1 MAKLPTI
8 ALGADHGGFPL
19 KEAIKSFLN
28 QEGYEVIDCGTNS
41 TEAVDYPVFAA
52 KVAHKVADGDAC
64 FGVIVDGAGIGSSMA
79 ANKIPGVRAALCY
92 DLSSANN
99 AREHNNANVL
109 TLGSGLIGSAL
120 AKQIV
125 KKFITTDCTVDRHLK
140 RVRMID
146 DLQTNNGKTEAMKTT
161 EKTEDQNL
169 NSLSDADILR
179 IAERVGEMIQSG
191 SGRVGQKSLDPQASN
206 HHDNDIVCH
215 CGVCAERQPD
225 TYRKFMDFGV
235 ERLGIHDGSGAD
247 SVPEDV
253 ARCID
258 HTVLKPDATE
268 DDIKTLCAEADEFK
282 FATVCISPSYVP
294 LAAQELMGSP
304 VKVCTVVGFPSGAH
318 HPTIKAMETRR
329 AIRDGAQEIDMVI
342 NVGALK
348 SGNDELVYRD
358 IRMVCEACED
368 GGAISKVIIEA
379 ALLTDDEKVRACTLA
394 KKARADFVKT
404 STGFGPHG
412 ATAEDVALMAKTVAN
427 TGIGVKAA
435 GGIKS
440 YEDAQDMIQAGA
452 TRIGASAGIAIVKK
466 AKSIT
471 VSS

>member
-1 MAKLPTI
+1 MSKKMSI
-8 ALGADHGGFPL
+8 ALGGDHGGYPL
-19 KEAIKSFLN
+19 KESLKKYLEKN
-28 QEGYEVIDCGTNS
+28 GYAVIDCGTHS
-41 TEAVDYPVFAA
+41 TDAVDYPVFAA
-52 KVAHKVADGDAC
+52 KVGQEVASGAAR
-64 FGVIVDGAGIGSSMA
+64 FGVMVDGAGIGSSMA

-99 AREHNNANVL
+99 AREHNDANVL

-120 AKQIV
+120 AQQIV
-125 KKFITTDCTVDRHLK
+125 QKFITTECTESRHLK
-140 RVRMID
+140 RVGMID
-146 DLQTNNGKTEAMKTT
+146 DLQISKEKNVDMDTT
-161 EKTEDQNL
+161 LKDQDL
-169 NSLSDADILR
+169 GTLSDTDILK
-179 IAERVGEMIQSG
+179 IAERVGQIVQTSAG
-191 SGRVGQKSLDPQASN
+191 NVNPNPPVTTS
-206 HHDNDIVCH
+206 HDHQDTDMVCR
-215 CGVCAERQPD
+215 CGVCAEKQPD

-235 ERLGIHDGSGAD
+235 ERLGLHDATGAA

-253 ARCID
+253 AKCID
-258 HTVLKPDATE
+258 HTILKPDATE
-268 DDIKTLCAEADEFK
+268 DDIRTLCSEADEFQ

-294 LAAQELMGSP
+294 LAAKELADSS

-329 AIRDGAQEIDMVI
+329 AIRDGAEEVDMVI

-412 ATAEDVALMAKTVAN
+412 ATAADVELMSRTVAN

-440 YEDAQDMIQAGA
+440 FEDAQDMIKAGA

-466 AKSIT
+466 ARTIT
-471 VSS
+471 MSS

>member
-1 MAKLPTI
+1 MSKLPII
-8 ALGADHGGFPL
+8 AVGADHGGFPL
-19 KEAIKSFLN
+19 KEGIRKFLN
-28 QEGYEVIDCGTNS
+28 KEGYETIDCGTDS
-41 TEAVDYPVFAA
+41 TDAVDYPVFAA
-52 KVAHKVADGDAC
+52 KVANKVASGAAR
-64 FGVIVDGAGIGSSMA
+64 FGVMVDGAGIGSSMA

-99 AREHNNANVL
+99 AREHNDANVL
-109 TLGSGLIGSAL
+109 TLGSGLIGSSL
-120 AKQIV
+120 ATQIV
-125 KKFITTDCTVDRHLK
+125 QKFITTDCTVERHLK
-140 RVRMID
+140 RVAMID
-146 DLQTNNGKTEAMKTT
+146 DLQTTKDNMETS
-161 EKTEDQNL
+161 EKTENQ
-169 NSLSDADILR
+169 SLSSLTDEDILR
-179 IAERVGEMIQSG
+179 IAERVGELVQSS
-191 SGRVGQKSLDPQASN
+191 SGKTSQKYLDIKLPN

-235 ERLGIHDGSGAD
+235 DRIGVHDGSGAA

-253 ARCID
+253 AKCID
-258 HTVLKPDATE
+258 HTLLKPDATE

-294 LAAQELMGSP
+294 LAAQELMGST

-358 IRMVCEACED
+358 IRLVCEACED

-394 KKARADFVKT
+394 KKARADYVKT

-412 ATAEDVALMAKTVAN
+412 ATAADVALMAKTVAN

-440 YEDAQDMIQAGA
+440 YEDAQSMINAGA

-466 AKSIT
+466 ARSIT
-471 VSS
+471 VSN

>member
-1 MAKLPTI
+1 MSKNMSI
-8 ALGADHGGFPL
+8 ALGGDHGGYPL
-19 KEAIKSFLN
+19 KESLKKYLSDD
-28 QEGYEVIDCGTNS
+28 GYRVIDCGTHS
-41 TEAVDYPVFAA
+41 TDAVDYPLIAA
-52 KVAHKVADGDAC
+52 KVGREVASGAAR
-64 FGVIVDGAGIGSSMA
+64 FGVMVDGAGIGSSMA

-99 AREHNNANVL
+99 AREHNDANVL
-109 TLGSGLIGSAL
+109 TLGSGLIGSTL

-125 KKFITTDCTVDRHLK
+125 QKFITTECTATRHLK
-140 RVRMID
+140 RVGMID
-146 DLQTNNGKTEAMKTT
+146 DLQSSK
-161 EKTEDQNL
+161 EKVLPMETIAKNQDL
-169 NSLSDADILR
+169 GSLSDADILK
-179 IAERVGEMIQSG
+179 IAERVGQIVQTSAGKVNLETG
-191 SGRVGQKSLDPQASN
+191 STIN
-206 HHDNDIVCH
+206 HDHQDSDMVCH
-215 CGVCAERQPD
+215 CGVCAEKQPD

-235 ERLGIHDGSGAD
+235 ERLGVHDATGAA

-253 ARCID
+253 AKCID
-258 HTVLKPDATE
+258 HTVLKPEATE
-268 DDIKTLCAEADEFK
+268 DDIITLCKEADEFQ

-294 LAAQELMGSP
+294 LAAKELADSS

-318 HPTIKAMETRR
+318 HPSIKAMETRR
-329 AIRDGAQEIDMVI
+329 AIRDGAEEIDMVI

-358 IRMVCEACED
+358 IRMVAEACED

-394 KKARADFVKT
+394 KQARADFVKT

-412 ATAEDVALMAKTVAN
+412 ATAADVELMARTVAN

-440 YEDAQDMIQAGA
+440 FEDAQDMIKAGA

-466 AKSIT
+466 ARTIT
-471 VSS
+471 MSS

>member
-1 MAKLPTI
+1 MSITI
-8 ALGADHGGFPL
+8 ALGADHGGYPL
-19 KEAIKSFLN
+19 KDAIKKFL
-28 QEGYEVIDCGTNS
+28 EKGGYQTIDCGTNS
-41 TEAVDYPVFAA
+41 AEAVDYPVFAA
-52 KVAHKVADGDAC
+52 KVARKVASGSAR

-79 ANKIPGVRAALCY
+79 ANKITGVRAALCY

-99 AREHNNANVL
+99 AREHNDANVL
-109 TLGSGLIGSAL
+109 TLGSGLIGSSL
-120 AKQIV
+120 AQQIV
-125 KKFITTDCTVDRHLK
+125 KKFITTECTEERHLK
-140 RVRMID
+140 RVGMID
-146 DLQTNNGKTEAMKTT
+146 DLQTTKEEAVKMETT
-161 EKTEDQNL
+161 LKDQDL
-169 NSLSDADILR
+169 GSLSDADILK
-179 IAERVGEMIQSG
+179 IAERVGQI
-191 SGRVGQKSLDPQASN
+191 VQASAGN
-206 HHDNDIVCH
+206 VTPNPQVTGGHDHQDSDMVCR
-215 CGVCAERQPD
+215 CGVCAEKQPD

-235 ERLGIHDGSGAD
+235 ERLGVHDGTNAA

-253 ARCID
+253 AKCID
-258 HTVLKPDATE
+258 HTILKPDATE
-268 DDIKTLCAEADEFK
+268 DDIKTLCAEADEFQ

-294 LAAQELMGSP
+294 LAAKELANST

-329 AIRDGAQEIDMVI
+329 AIRDGAEEIDMVI
-342 NVGALK
+342 NIGALK

-368 GGAISKVIIEA
+368 GGATSKVIIEA

-412 ATAEDVALMAKTVAN
+412 ATAADVALMARTVAN

-435 GGIKS
+435 GGIRS
-440 YEDAQDMIQAGA
+440 FEDAQDMIKAGA

-466 AKSIT
+466 ARTIT
-471 VSS
+471 LSS

>member
-1 MAKLPTI
+1 MSKSI
-8 ALGADHGGFPL
+8 AVGADHGGYPL
-19 KEAIKSFLN
+19 KEAIKKFLN
-28 QEGYEVIDCGTNS
+28 KEGYQIIDCGTDS
-41 TEAVDYPVFAA
+41 TDAVDYPVFAA
-52 KVAHKVADGDAC
+52 RVARKVADGAAR

-99 AREHNNANVL
+99 AREHNDANVL
-109 TLGSGLIGSAL
+109 TLGSGLIGSSL
-120 AKQIV
+120 AQQIV
-125 KKFITTDCTVDRHLK
+125 KKFITTDCTEDRHLK
-140 RVRMID
+140 RVGMID
-146 DLQTNNGKTEAMKTT
+146 DLQTTKEKIETMETT
-161 EKTEDQNL
+161 LKDQSL
-169 NSLSDADILR
+169 ESLSDADILK
-179 IAERVGEMIQSG
+179 IAERVGQI
-191 SGRVGQKSLDPQASN
+191 VQASAGN
-206 HHDNDIVCH
+206 VTPNPPVTAGHDHQDSDMVCR
-215 CGVCAERQPD
+215 CGVCAEKQPD

-235 ERLGIHDGSGAD
+235 ERLGVHDGTNAA

-253 ARCID
+253 AKCID
-258 HTVLKPDATE
+258 HTILKPDATE
-268 DDIKTLCAEADEFK
+268 SDIKTLCAEADEFQ

-294 LAAQELMGSP
+294 LAAKALENSS

-329 AIRDGAQEIDMVI
+329 AIRDGAEEIDMVI

-379 ALLTDDEKVRACTLA
+379 ALLNDDEKVRACTLA

-412 ATAEDVALMAKTVAN
+412 ATAADVELMARTVAN

-435 GGIKS
+435 GGIRS
-440 YEDAQDMIQAGA
+440 FEDAQDMIKAGA

-466 AKSIT
+466 ARTIT
-471 VSS
+471 MSS

>member
-1 MAKLPTI
+1 
-8 ALGADHGGFPL
+8 
-19 KEAIKSFLN
+19 
-28 QEGYEVIDCGTNS
+28 
-41 TEAVDYPVFAA
+41 
-52 KVAHKVADGDAC
+52 
-64 FGVIVDGAGIGSSMA
+64 
-79 ANKIPGVRAALCY
+79 
-92 DLSSANN
+92 
-99 AREHNNANVL
+99 
-109 TLGSGLIGSAL
+109 
-120 AKQIV
+120 
-125 KKFITTDCTVDRHLK
+125 
-140 RVRMID
+140 
-146 DLQTNNGKTEAMKTT
+146 
-161 EKTEDQNL
+161 
-169 NSLSDADILR
+169 
-179 IAERVGEMIQSG
+179 
-191 SGRVGQKSLDPQASN
+191 
-206 HHDNDIVCH
+206 
-215 CGVCAERQPD
+215 
-225 TYRKFMDFGV
+225 MDFGV
-235 ERLGIHDGSGAD
+235 DRIGVHDGSGAA

-253 ARCID
+253 AKCID
-258 HTVLKPDATE
+258 HTLLKPDATE

-294 LAAQELMGSP
+294 LAAQELMGST

-358 IRMVCEACED
+358 IRLVCEACED

-394 KKARADFVKT
+394 KKARADYVKT

-412 ATAEDVALMAKTVAN
+412 ATAADVALMAKTVAN

-440 YEDAQDMIQAGA
+440 YEDAQSMINAGA

-466 AKSIT
+466 ARSIT
-471 VSS
+471 ISN

>member
-1 MAKLPTI
+1 MSITI
-8 ALGADHGGFPL
+8 AVGADHGGYSL
-19 KEAIKSFLN
+19 KEAIKKYLAK
-28 QEGYEVIDCGTNS
+28 EGYQVIDCGTDS
-41 TEAVDYPVFAA
+41 TDAVDYPVFAA
-52 KVAHKVADGDAC
+52 RVARKVAEGDAR

-79 ANKIPGVRAALCY
+79 ANKIEGVRAALCY

-99 AREHNNANVL
+99 AREHNDANVL
-109 TLGSGLIGSAL
+109 TLGSGLIGSSL
-120 AKQIV
+120 AQQIV
-125 KKFITTDCTVDRHLK
+125 KKFITTECTEDRHLK
-140 RVRMID
+140 RVGMID
-146 DLQTNNGKTEAMKTT
+146 DLQT
-161 EKTEDQNL
+161 EKGNTVKMETPVKDQGL
-169 NSLSDADILR
+169 DSLTDQDILR
-179 IAERVGEMIQSG
+179 IAERVGQIVQSSAG
-191 SGRVGQKSLDPQASN
+191 NVTSN
-206 HHDNDIVCH
+206 EQVTPGHNHQDSDMVCR
-215 CGVCAERQPD
+215 CGVCAEKQPD

-235 ERLGIHDGSGAD
+235 ERLGVHDGTNAAA
-247 SVPEDV
+247 VPEDV
-253 ARCID
+253 AKCID

-268 DDIKTLCAEADEFK
+268 DDIKTLCSEADEFQ

-294 LAAQELMGSP
+294 LAAKELEHSS

-329 AIRDGAQEIDMVI
+329 AIRDGAKEIDMVI

-412 ATAEDVALMAKTVAN
+412 ATAADVELMAQTVAN

-440 YEDAQDMIQAGA
+440 FEDAQDMIKAGA

-466 AKSIT
+466 ARSIT
-471 VSS
+471 ISS

>member
-1 MAKLPTI
+1 MSITI
-8 ALGADHGGFPL
+8 ALGADHGGYPL
-19 KEAIKSFLN
+19 KEAIKKFLEK
-28 QEGYEVIDCGTNS
+28 EGVQIIDCGTDS
-41 TEAVDYPVFAA
+41 IEAVDYPVFAA
-52 KVAHKVADGDAC
+52 KVARKVADGSAR

-79 ANKIPGVRAALCY
+79 ANKIAGVRAALCY

-99 AREHNNANVL
+99 AREHNDANVL
-109 TLGSGLIGSAL
+109 TLGSGLIGSSL
-120 AKQIV
+120 AQQIV
-125 KKFITTDCTVDRHLK
+125 KIFITTECTEERHLK
-140 RVRMID
+140 RVSMID
-146 DLQTNNGKTEAMKTT
+146 DLQTTKEENMEIAAK
-161 EKTEDQNL
+161 DQEL
-169 NSLSDADILR
+169 GSLSDADILK
-179 IAERVGEMIQSG
+179 IAERVGQL
-191 SGRVGQKSLDPQASN
+191 VQASTGNVATNTPVVPGHN
-206 HHDNDIVCH
+206 HQDTDMVCR
-215 CGVCAERQPD
+215 CGVCAEKQPD

-235 ERLGIHDGSGAD
+235 ERLGVHDATGAA

-253 ARCID
+253 AKCID
-258 HTVLKPDATE
+258 HTILKPDATE
-268 DDIKTLCAEADEFK
+268 DDVRTLCAEAHEFQ

-294 LAAQELMGSP
+294 LAAKELEHSS

-329 AIRDGAQEIDMVI
+329 AIRDGAEEIDMVI
-342 NVGALK
+342 NIGALK

-358 IRMVCEACED
+358 IRMVVEACED

-394 KKARADFVKT
+394 KKARADYVKT

-412 ATAEDVALMAKTVAN
+412 ATAADVALMARTVAN

-440 YEDAQDMIQAGA
+440 FEDAQDMIKAGA

-466 AKSIT
+466 ARTIT
-471 VSS
+471 MSS

>member
-1 MAKLPTI
+1 MII
-8 ALGADHGGFPL
+8 ALGADHGGYPL
-19 KEAIKSFLN
+19 KEIIKKFLEK
-28 QEGYEVIDCGTNS
+28 EGYQTIDCGTDS

-52 KVAHKVADGDAC
+52 KVARKVAAGDAR

-79 ANKIPGVRAALCY
+79 ANKIAGVRAALCY

-99 AREHNNANVL
+99 AREHNDANVL
-109 TLGSGLIGSAL
+109 TLGSGLIGSSL
-120 AKQIV
+120 AQQIV
-125 KKFITTDCTVDRHLK
+125 KKFITTECTEERHLK
-140 RVRMID
+140 RVSMIN
-146 DLQTNNGKTEAMKTT
+146 DLQTTKENNMETILK
-161 EKTEDQNL
+161 DQEL
-169 NSLSDADILR
+169 GSLSDADILK
-179 IAERVGEMIQSG
+179 IAERVGQI
-191 SGRVGQKSLDPQASN
+191 VQASAGN
-206 HHDNDIVCH
+206 VSPQTQATPHHDHKDTDMVCR
-215 CGVCAERQPD
+215 CGVCAEKQPD

-235 ERLGIHDGSGAD
+235 ERLGVHDATGAA

-258 HTVLKPDATE
+258 HTLLKPDATE
-268 DDIKTLCAEADEFK
+268 DDIRKLCAEADEFQ

-294 LAAQELMGSP
+294 LAAKELAHSK

-329 AIRDGAQEIDMVI
+329 AIRDGAEEIDMVI
-342 NVGALK
+342 NIGALK

-358 IRMVCEACED
+358 IRMVVEACED

-412 ATAEDVALMAKTVAN
+412 ATAADVALMARTVAN

-435 GGIKS
+435 GGIRS
-440 YEDAQDMIQAGA
+440 FEDAQDMIKAGA

-466 AKSIT
+466 ARSIT
-471 VSS
+471 MSS